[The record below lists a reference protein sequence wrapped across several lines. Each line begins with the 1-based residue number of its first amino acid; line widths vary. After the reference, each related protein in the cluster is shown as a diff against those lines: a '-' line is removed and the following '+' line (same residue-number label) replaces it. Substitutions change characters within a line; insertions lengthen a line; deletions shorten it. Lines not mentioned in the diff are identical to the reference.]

1 VSPTLDHDAL
11 LHDIRSLMHDP
22 LEGEPAQV
30 RARMER
36 TLTDG
41 YAHALALEGERLQL
55 EKELTAV
62 AHRLGKGENDGAV
75 ARLADI
81 STRLRST
88 DTSLAELRV
97 LLASLRDRAGAVR
110 AA

>member
-1 VSPTLDHDAL
+1 MLDHDAL
-11 LHDIRSLMHDP
+11 LQAIRSLMHDP
-22 LEGEPAQV
+22 LEGEPEAL
-30 RARMER
+30 RRRLEH

-41 YAHALALEGERLQL
+41 YAQALALEGERLKL

-62 AHRLGKGENDGAV
+62 ATGLGEGEDDGAV
-75 ARLADI
+75 ARIADL
-81 STRLRST
+81 STRLQRT
-88 DTSLAELRV
+88 DTNLAELRV

>member
-1 VSPTLDHDAL
+1 MLDQDTL
-11 LHDIRSLMHDP
+11 LHDIRSLMHDS
-22 LEGEPAQV
+22 LEGEPDQL

-55 EKELTAV
+55 EKELAAV
-62 AHRLGKGENDGAV
+62 AHGVGKGETDGAV
-75 ARLADI
+75 ARIADL
-81 STRLRST
+81 SARLRST
-88 DTSLAELRV
+88 DSNLAELRV

>member
-1 VSPTLDHDAL
+1 MLDHDAL
-11 LHDIRSLMHDP
+11 LHDIRRLMHDP
-22 LEGEPAQV
+22 LEGEPETV
-30 RARMER
+30 RARMEH

-41 YAHALALEGERLQL
+41 YARALALEGERLQL

-62 AHRLGKGENDGAV
+62 AHGLGTGETDGAV
-75 ARLADI
+75 ARIADL

-88 DTSLAELRV
+88 DTILAELRV
-97 LLASLRDRAGAVR
+97 LLASLRDRAGTVR

>member
-1 VSPTLDHDAL
+1 MLDHDAL
-11 LHDIRSLMHDP
+11 LRAIRSLMHDP
-22 LEGEPAQV
+22 LEGEPDALRQ
-30 RARMER
+30 RLER

-41 YAHALALEGERLQL
+41 YAQALALEGERIQL

-62 AHRLGKGENDGAV
+62 ATGLGEGENDGAV
-75 ARLADI
+75 ARIADL

-88 DTSLAELRV
+88 DTNLAELRV
-97 LLASLRDRAGAVR
+97 LLASLRDRAGALR

>member
-1 VSPTLDHDAL
+1 MLDHDAL
-11 LHDIRSLMHDP
+11 LHDIRCLMHDP
-22 LEGEPAQV
+22 LEGEPEVV
-30 RARMER
+30 RARVER

-41 YAHALALEGERLQL
+41 YAHALALEGERIQL

-62 AHRLGKGENDGAV
+62 ATGLGQGETDGAV
-75 ARLADI
+75 ARLADL
-81 STRLRST
+81 SKRLRST
-88 DTSLAELRV
+88 DTNLAELRV

>member
-1 VSPTLDHDAL
+1 MLDHDAL

-22 LEGEPAQV
+22 LEGEPEV
-30 RARMER
+30 LRERMER

-62 AHRLGKGENDGAV
+62 ATGLGQGETAGAV
-75 ARLADI
+75 ARIADL
-81 STRLRST
+81 STRLRRT

-97 LLASLRDRAGAVR
+97 LLASLRDRAGTVR